1 VSRSLLYLLDEL
13 LNHVIKQSHA
23 PGADV
28 RRLFRVITQLDFRDR
43 VLAAGGYHP
52 ERPKDLNPVIGRMA
66 SCWESGFDEP
76 QILPEWNVF
85 LLWVDSCSLLVMFRV
100 PLALHKAEQLLFF
113 LGEPLTPFLVPAREC
128 LLGFPSKRDF
138 YDSDCR

>member
-1 VSRSLLYLLDEL
+1 VPRSLLYLLDEL
-13 LNHVIKQSHA
+13 LNHLIKQSHA
-23 PGADV
+23 PSAEV

-43 VLAAGGYHP
+43 VLAAGGFHS

-66 SCWESGFDEP
+66 SCWASGFDEP
-76 QILPEWNVF
+76 QIFPKWNVF
-85 LLWVDSCSLLVMFRV
+85 LLWADSCSLLVMFRV

-113 LGEPLTPFLVPAREC
+113 LGEPLTPCLVLAREC
-128 LLGFPSKRDF
+128 LLGFPPKTVF